1 MVKQWFKLNPI
12 NGIMEQIRK
21 GDVEAFLS
29 MRAKNI
35 QDINLNSGEP
45 IKCKSDIW
53 VINNLTTKDQ
63 ISSVLNDFSS
73 PIESW
78 RKIPETQKQYLVS
91 SLGRVKVVYKSG
103 KEKILSQYAKSGRK
117 KLMVK
122 IPIEEKKYKE
132 FHIHQLV
139 ANAFIP
145 NPDNC
150 ECVFHKN
157 GDILNNMSKNLR
169 WIDRVELGQITGG
182 LTNSMPV
189 FKKDAKT
196 KEVIDWYESMAEA
209 GRQNYLHR
217 ETIRLCVSGEL
228 KTAGGF
234 IWEIDEELKKNKHK
248 LRGII

>member
-29 MRAKNI
+29 MRARNI